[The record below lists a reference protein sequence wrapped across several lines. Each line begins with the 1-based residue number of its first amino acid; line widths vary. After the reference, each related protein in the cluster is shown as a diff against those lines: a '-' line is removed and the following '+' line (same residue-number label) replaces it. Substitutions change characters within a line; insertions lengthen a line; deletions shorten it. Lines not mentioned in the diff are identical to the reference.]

1 MSDNWNYIYYFNDT
15 NDQTK
20 QQKLGEK
27 QLERQTQLITFAK
40 LNEKEL
46 GVGYHFVGVFTFIG
60 FLDKDYKTMIYQKTK
75 NSYQLNK

>member
-1 MSDNWNYIYYFNDT
+1 MSDDWNYIYYFNDT

-40 LNEKEL
+40 LNEK
-46 GVGYHFVGVFTFIG
+46 
-60 FLDKDYKTMIYQKTK
+60 
-75 NSYQLNK
+75 